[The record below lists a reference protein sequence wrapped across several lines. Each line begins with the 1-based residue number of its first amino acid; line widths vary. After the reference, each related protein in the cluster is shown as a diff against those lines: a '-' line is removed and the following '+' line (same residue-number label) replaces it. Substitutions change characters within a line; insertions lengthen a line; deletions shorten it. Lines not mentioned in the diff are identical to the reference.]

1 MNKPS
6 GQALRPLPCGDK
18 DFLFAEYQV
27 FEWDMRLIKRMKQ
40 GFADL
45 CHIWVD
51 EVRTTWK
58 DEGVLIFFILVPLF
72 YPLLYSWI
80 YTNEVVREVPV
91 AVVDLSHS
99 AMSRDFIRQFDA
111 SPDTRV
117 AYYCNNLEEAK
128 DVIGRQEAFG
138 VLYFPTDF
146 QTNVMRMEQSR
157 VSVFCDMSFMLYYKA
172 IFQTATAVAGNVNSG
187 IQIERA
193 GNWTDREDEITTKPL
208 DFDEVQIFNATG
220 GYGNFIIP
228 GVLMLIIQQT
238 LLLGVGL
245 SAGTAR
251 ERSTTG
257 SFLPDDR
264 YYDGVFRTV
273 LGRALC
279 YFMIYAVV
287 AAYVSLAV
295 PRMFSFTSLLSPGD
309 TFWFM
314 LPYVLSCIFFS
325 MIVSCTILHREN
337 IILVVV
343 FTSVPLLFISGVSW
357 PQSAIPEFW
366 QWLSWLF
373 PSTFGI
379 RGFVRMNTMGAL
391 LGDVRVEYVA
401 LWAQTIVYFFIT
413 CLLYR
418 WQVIK
423 KLRIKS

>member
-1 MNKPS
+1 MK
-6 GQALRPLPCGDK
+6 
-18 DFLFAEYQV
+18 
-27 FEWDMRLIKRMKQ
+27 LISRIRQ
-40 GFADL
+40 GFGDL
-45 CHIWVD
+45 CHIWYD
-51 EVRTTWK
+51 EMRTIWR

-91 AVVDLSHS
+91 VVVDMSHS
-99 AMSRDFIRQFDA
+99 AMSREFIRQFDA
-111 SPDTRV
+111 SPDVRV
-117 AYYCNNLEEAK
+117 ARYCNNLDEAK
-128 DVIGRQEAFG
+128 DFVGRQEAFG
-138 VLYFPTDF
+138 VIYFPTDF
-146 QTNVMRMEQSR
+146 QTRVARMEQSR

-172 IFQTATAVAGNVNSG
+172 IFQTATAVAGETNAR
-187 IQIERA
+187 IQVERA
-193 GNWTDREDEITTKPL
+193 GNWTVREDEITTKPL

-228 GVLMLIIQQT
+228 GVLMLVIQQT

-245 SAGTAR
+245 SVGTAR
-251 ERSTTG
+251 ERSKIG
-257 SFLPDDR
+257 SFLRDDG
-264 YYDGVFRTV
+264 YYNGVFRTV

-287 AAYVSLAV
+287 TAYVVLVV
-295 PRMFSFTSLLSPGD
+295 PRMFGFTSLLRPGD

-314 LPYVLSCIFFS
+314 LPYVLACVFFA
-325 MIVSCTILHREN
+325 MILSSVIRYREN
-337 IILVVV
+337 VILIVV
-343 FTSVPLLFISGVSW
+343 FTSVPFLFISGVSW
-357 PQSAIPEFW
+357 PQSAIPPFW
-366 QWLSWLF
+366 QWISWLV

-401 LWAQTIVYFFIT
+401 LWAQTIVFFFIT

-423 KLRIKS
+423 RRRAEEAA

>member
-1 MNKPS
+1 
-6 GQALRPLPCGDK
+6 
-18 DFLFAEYQV
+18 
-27 FEWDMRLIKRMKQ
+27 MRLIKRIKQ
-40 GFADL
+40 GFGDL
-45 CHIWVD
+45 CHIWTD
-51 EVRTTWK
+51 EMRTIWK

-99 AMSRDFIRQFDA
+99 KMSRDFIRQFDA
-111 SPDTRV
+111 SPDTRI
-117 AYYCNNLEEAK
+117 AAYCNNLEEAK

-146 QTNVMRMEQSR
+146 QTNLMRMEQSR

-172 IFQTATAVAGNVNSG
+172 IYQTATAVAGNVNSK

-193 GNWTDREDEITTKPL
+193 GNWTDREDEISTKPL

-257 SFLPDDR
+257 SFLPDDS

-287 AAYVSLAV
+287 VAYVTLVV
-295 PRMFSFTSLLSPGD
+295 PRLFGFTSLLSHGD
-309 TFWFM
+309 MLWFM

-325 MIVSCTILHREN
+325 MIVSCAVLHREN

-343 FTSVPLLFISGVSW
+343 FMSVPLLFISGVSW

-391 LGDVRVEYVA
+391 LSDVWTEYVA
-401 LWAQTIVYFFIT
+401 LWVQTIAYFFIA
-413 CLLYR
+413 CLLFR

-423 KLRIKS
+423 KSRFKQKGMDRPLA

>member
-1 MNKPS
+1 M
-6 GQALRPLPCGDK
+6 
-18 DFLFAEYQV
+18 
-27 FEWDMRLIKRMKQ
+27 
-40 GFADL
+40 
-45 CHIWVD
+45 
-51 EVRTTWK
+51 RTTYK

-91 AVVDLSHS
+91 AVVDMSHS

-111 SPDTRV
+111 SPDARV
-117 AYYCNNLEEAK
+117 AYYCNSLDEAK
-128 DVIGRQEAFG
+128 DVVGRQEAFG

-146 QTNVMRMEQSR
+146 QSNVLRMEQSR

-172 IFQTATAVAGNVNSG
+172 IFQTATAVAGEMNSE

-193 GNWTDREDEITTKPL
+193 GNWTEREDEITTKPL
-208 DFDEVQIFNATG
+208 DFDEVQIFNSTG

-245 SAGTAR
+245 SVGTAR
-251 ERSTTG
+251 ERSKSG
-257 SFLPDDR
+257 SFLPDAAR
-264 YYDGVFRTV
+264 YDGVFRTV

-279 YFMIYAVV
+279 YFMIYVVV
-287 AAYVSLAV
+287 AAYVTLVV
-295 PRMFSFTSLLSPGD
+295 PRMFSFTTLLRPGD

-314 LPYVLSCIFFS
+314 LPYVLSCVFFA
-325 MIVSCTILHREN
+325 MILSCLIRYREN
-337 IILVVV
+337 VILVVV
-343 FTSVPLLFISGVSW
+343 FTSVPFLFMSGVSW
-357 PQSAIPEFW
+357 PQSAIPPFW

-391 LGDVRVEYVA
+391 LSDVRSEYVA
-401 LWAQTIVYFFIT
+401 LWAQTIAYFFVT
-413 CLLYR
+413 CLMYR

-423 KLRIKS
+423 RRRAA

>member
-1 MNKPS
+1 
-6 GQALRPLPCGDK
+6 
-18 DFLFAEYQV
+18 
-27 FEWDMRLIKRMKQ
+27 MRLIKRIRQ
-40 GFADL
+40 GIGDL
-45 CHIWVD
+45 CHIWLD
-51 EVRTTWK
+51 EMRTIWK

-91 AVVDLSHS
+91 AVVDMSHS
-99 AMSRDFIRQFDA
+99 NMSREFIRQFDA

-117 AYYCNNLEEAK
+117 AYYCNSLDEAK
-128 DVIGRQEAFG
+128 DIVGRQEAFG
-138 VLYFPTDF
+138 VIYFPTDF
-146 QTNVMRMEQSR
+146 QTNVVRMEQSR

-172 IFQTATAVAGNVNSG
+172 IFQTATAVAGNMNAG
-187 IQIERA
+187 IQVSRA

-208 DFDEVQIFNATG
+208 DFDEVQMFNTTG

-238 LLLGVGL
+238 LVLGVGL

-251 ERSTTG
+251 ERSHKG
-257 SFLPDDR
+257 SFLPDDA

-279 YFMIYAVV
+279 YFMIYTVV
-287 AAYVSLAV
+287 AAYVALVV

-391 LGDVRVEYVA
+391 LGDVRTEYIA
-401 LWAQTIVYFFIT
+401 LWAQTIAYFFIT

-418 WQVIK
+418 WQIIK
-423 KLRIKS
+423 RRRAESVGASA

>member
-1 MNKPS
+1 MK
-6 GQALRPLPCGDK
+6 
-18 DFLFAEYQV
+18 
-27 FEWDMRLIKRMKQ
+27 LISRIKQ
-40 GFADL
+40 GFGDL
-45 CHIWVD
+45 CHIWYD
-51 EVRTTWK
+51 EMRTIWR

-91 AVVDLSHS
+91 VVVDMSHS
-99 AMSRDFIRQFDA
+99 AMSREFIRQFDA
-111 SPDTRV
+111 SPDVRV
-117 AYYCNNLEEAK
+117 ARYCNNLDEAK
-128 DVIGRQEAFG
+128 DFVGRQEAFG
-138 VLYFPTDF
+138 VIYFPTDF
-146 QTNVMRMEQSR
+146 QTRVARMEQSR

-172 IFQTATAVAGNVNSG
+172 IFQTATAVAGETNAR
-187 IQIERA
+187 IQVERA
-193 GNWTDREDEITTKPL
+193 GNWTVREDEITTKPL

-228 GVLMLIIQQT
+228 GVLMLVIQQT

-245 SAGTAR
+245 SVGTAR
-251 ERSTTG
+251 ERSKIG
-257 SFLPDDR
+257 SFLRDDG
-264 YYDGVFRTV
+264 YYNGVFRTA

-287 AAYVSLAV
+287 TAYVVLVV
-295 PRMFSFTSLLSPGD
+295 PRMFGFTSLLRPGD

-314 LPYVLSCIFFS
+314 LPYVLACVFFA
-325 MIVSCTILHREN
+325 MILSSVIRYREN
-337 IILVVV
+337 VILIVV
-343 FTSVPLLFISGVSW
+343 FTSVPFLFISGVSW
-357 PQSAIPEFW
+357 PQSAIPPFW
-366 QWLSWLF
+366 QWVSWLV

-401 LWAQTIVYFFIT
+401 LWAQTIVFFFIT

-423 KLRIKS
+423 RRRAEEGA